1 MFKFPSDLPRPI
13 LKKAPKALMRYTTN
27 METFKDFQ
35 LSGYEVYTMIDAAAR
50 KHNGKAMHEHNSFL
64 DFGCGAGRILQY
76 IPEGSLRAGCDV
88 NAPIVDFASQQFLS
102 TDIYRNEF
110 QPPLKWNADS
120 FDMVYSF
127 SVFSHLR
134 LEDEKRWLKELRRV
148 GHSGCLYLITIHGDW
163 FIEATMPPAEQETYR
178 QRGFV
183 YRDVHQRTG
192 SDMDFPEGYE
202 SSYHTSDYIR
212 HEWGQDFE
220 ILEIYKGNSATGYE
234 WPDMPDS
241 MPDILAGLRPMG
253 QDLVVMRKR

>member
-1 MFKFPSDLPRPI
+1 
-13 LKKAPKALMRYTTN
+13 

-134 LEDEKRWLKELRRV
+134 LEDEKRWLKELRALGVPDVCILSRST
-148 GHSGCLYLITIHGDW
+148 GTGLS
-163 FIEATMPPAEQETYR
+163 R
-178 QRGFV
+178 QRCHQPNKRRIANAALFIVMSTSAPALTWIFQRGMNPRIIRRITFAMNGGRISRFWKFTKAILP
-183 YRDVHQRTG
+183 RDMNGLICRTQCPIFLLDCARWG
-192 SDMDFPEGYE
+192 RILWSCESDNPPDVT
-202 SSYHTSDYIR
+202 SS
-212 HEWGQDFE
+212 
-220 ILEIYKGNSATGYE
+220 L
-234 WPDMPDS
+234 
-241 MPDILAGLRPMG
+241 
-253 QDLVVMRKR
+253 